1 MEAHMTNAE
10 RQKKYRE
17 KKKQQKSEQFSGTT
31 EAPYEAT
38 QAQVDPCPETALQ
51 APIEPSPSTAMQM
64 TVFDVY
70 KRRMER
76 ESTY

>member
-1 MEAHMTNAE
+1 MTNAE

-17 KKKQQKSEQFSGTT
+17 KKKQQISEPYSGTT

-38 QAQVDPCPETALQ
+38 QAPVDPCPETAIQ
-51 APIEPSPSTAMQM
+51 APIETTPITAMQM